1 MLLLYNIQFLT
12 IILIDQYIHL
22 MFINY
27 HNILIYILFILIYD
41 IVNFQWQYSNNI
53 VILLIYFVWHN
64 KYNNY
69 SLYIINYS

>member
-41 IVNFQWQYSNNI
+41 IVNFQ
-53 VILLIYFVWHN
+53 
-64 KYNNY
+64 
-69 SLYIINYS
+69 